1 MTDSAAPR
9 TPLGGPTGLRVV
21 RHRAEIRRLLEERG
35 YTEPEIF
42 GSVARG
48 DDEANSDVDI
58 LVDVPAGASLLDIIG
73 MQIQLEDLLGCSVDL
88 VPRKDLKPRV
98 RVRVTNDLMPL

>member
-1 MTDSAAPR
+1 MTGPAMHRKPLSGPR
-9 TPLGGPTGLRVV
+9 GRRVV
-21 RHRAEIRRLLEERG
+21 LHRVEIRRLLEKHG

-48 DDEANSDVDI
+48 DDGANSDIDI
-58 LVDVPAGASLLDIIG
+58 LVDVPSGTSLLDIIG
-73 MQIQLEDLLGCSVDL
+73 VQIGLEDLLGCSVDL

-98 RVRVTNDLMPL
+98 RARAVNDLMPL